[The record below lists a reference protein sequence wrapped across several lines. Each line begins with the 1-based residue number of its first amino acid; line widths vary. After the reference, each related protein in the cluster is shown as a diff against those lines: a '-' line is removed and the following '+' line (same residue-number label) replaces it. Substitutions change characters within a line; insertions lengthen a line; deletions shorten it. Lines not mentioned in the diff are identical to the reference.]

1 MGKTIDRISDACGVL
16 AAVLFFVIGG
26 MISYEVVARYLFNA
40 PTIWSEE
47 MSRFAQIWATYLA
60 AAYVLRHREL
70 IAVTLLVERLGPR
83 GRRLADA
90 FSLLAILAFS
100 AVVIVYGAG
109 IARES
114 WEIGRATST
123 MLAVPK
129 WMTESAIP
137 VGFGL
142 LAVQA
147 LVALARL
154 ARPGAPAA
162 DGGGDRP
169 AARPPDPAAHP

>member
-1 MGKTIDRISDACGVL
+1 MLKVVDRISDACGVF
-16 AAVLFFVIGG
+16 AATLFFVIGG
-26 MISYEVVARYLFNA
+26 MITYEVVARYLFNA

-70 IAVTLLVERLGPR
+70 IAVTLLTERFGSR
-83 GRRLADA
+83 GRRAAEA
-90 FSLLAILAFS
+90 FSLLAILAFA
-100 AVVIVYGAG
+100 AVAIVYGAG
-109 IARES
+109 IALES

-147 LVALARL
+147 LAELARL
-154 ARPGAPAA
+154 AVPGAAPASGVGEAA
-162 DGGGDRP
+162 DPAERP
-169 AARPPDPAAHP
+169 

>member
-1 MGKTIDRISDACGVL
+1 MLKTIDRISDACGVL
-16 AAVLFFVIGG
+16 AAGLFFVIGG
-26 MISYEVVARYLFNA
+26 MISYEVVARYVFNA

-60 AAYVLRHREL
+60 AAYVLRHRGL
-70 IAVTLLVERLGPR
+70 IAITVLTERLGAR
-83 GRRLADA
+83 GQRAAEA
-90 FSLLAILAFS
+90 FSLLAILVFAS
-100 AVVIVYGAG
+100 VTIVYGAG

-137 VGFGL
+137 VGVGL
-142 LAVQA
+142 LAAQA
-147 LVALARL
+147 LVELIRL
-154 ARPGAPAA
+154 AVSGSTSATGAGA
-162 DGGGDRP
+162 DTIERL
-169 AARPPDPAAHP
+169 